1 MDITIIRIA
10 GEILVTASIL
20 GIIYSVIRYLGVFI
34 GDRKNIG
41 RRKRYAHICLICT
54 AMLAALFVISI
65 LLSLKSNN
73 MQAI

>member
-34 GDRKNIG
+34 GDKKNIG

-73 MQAI
+73 M

>member
-10 GEILVTASIL
+10 GEIIVTASIL

-41 RRKRYAHICLICT
+41 RRKKYAHICLICT
-54 AMLAALFVISI
+54 VILAVLFVISI

-73 MQAI
+73 M

>member
-65 LLSLKSNN
+65 LLSLKSYN
-73 MQAI
+73 M

>member
-10 GEILVTASIL
+10 GEIIVTASIL
-20 GIIYSVIRYLGVFI
+20 GIIYSVIRYLGVLI

-41 RRKRYAHICLICT
+41 RRKKYAHICLIYT
-54 AMLAALFVISI
+54 VILAVLFVISI

-73 MQAI
+73 M

>member
-20 GIIYSVIRYLGVFI
+20 GIIYSVIRYLGVLI

-41 RRKRYAHICLICT
+41 RRKKYAHICLICT
-54 AMLAALFVISI
+54 AMLAVLFVISI
-65 LLSLKSNN
+65 LLSLKINN
-73 MQAI
+73 M

>member
-34 GDRKNIG
+34 GDRKISAG
-41 RRKRYAHICLICT
+41 GKDMLIS
-54 AMLAALFVISI
+54 A
-65 LLSLKSNN
+65 
-73 MQAI
+73 